1 MNPQLHEIQHR
12 VRCLGLN
19 RQLTC
24 LFYQPEQFL
33 RLGGSGYFS
42 TTVILWV
49 PNLSVLPE
57 AAEFAVL
64 MQLFD
69 PHDL

>member
-1 MNPQLHEIQHR
+1 MF
-12 VRCLGLN
+12 GA
-19 RQLTC
+19 
-24 LFYQPEQFL
+24 EQTTYL
-33 RLGGSGYFS
+33 PVLSTRAVPKARGSGYFS

>member
-19 RQLTC
+19 RQVTC

-33 RLGGSGYFS
+33 RLGALGTLVQLLFFGSPTY
-42 TTVILWV
+42 
-49 PNLSVLPE
+49 SVLPE

-69 PHDL
+69 PHDV